1 MRGFLLPAA
10 ASVMAGLLLGAAAI
24 VCITLLAQ
32 GVTEPT
38 LVPANKE
45 SSVSS
50 RVDYGDRCFHG
61 HCLSCSTKQGCANRA
76 PWP

>member
-1 MRGFLLPAA
+1 MSRFLLPAA
-10 ASVMAGLLLGAAAI
+10 VSVVAGLLFGAAAI
-24 VCITLLAQ
+24 VGITLLAQ
-32 GVTEPT
+32 GVTGPT
-38 LVPANKE
+38 LVPANRE

-61 HCLSCSTKQGCANRA
+61 HCLSCDVKQGCANQV